1 MIPSIISLL
10 TFADDSAEGADWS
23 VQRPVSEVKR
33 RGRRSKTHVLESPYN
48 NAGALICCLPSL
60 HRLHL
65 NVSWVSHIV
74 SMLNLNN
81 WRKSSWVKCRAVS
94 SASSTTHA
102 ERFCFW
108 HLVISFYPVKE
119 LKGKG
124 RAHCLWKIFSS
135 IVPVV
140 WNRYTK
146 PARQSYP
153 LAEVSVDIHSF
164 FWPSRHT
171 RAKACWSLAGFQS
184 YP

>member
-1 MIPSIISLL
+1 MIPSIISVLSF
-10 TFADDSAEGADWS
+10 TDDSSGGGE
-23 VQRPVSEVKR
+23 SESDRNEEKR
-33 RGRRSKTHVLESPYN
+33 KQKKKQETHVLESPYN

-108 HLVISFYPVKE
+108 HLVVSSYSSEKE
-119 LKGKG
+119 EG
-124 RAHCLWKIFSS
+124 RGSLSLEDLFFDRSGRLESVNETC
-135 IVPVV
+135 
-140 WNRYTK
+140 
-146 PARQSYP
+146 P
-153 LAEVSVDIHSF
+153 LAIS
-164 FWPSRHT
+164 PSGSIGRHT
-171 RAKACWSLAGFQS
+171 LLLLTISPYS
-184 YP
+184 S